1 MSLTAVQISVLNA
14 QFFLA
19 AAGTLSFAILFA
31 CPRRCLPY
39 CALVGAVGW
48 LWYELLTLL
57 GADAATASLLAVI
70 PLTILTRVFAITQKT
85 PVTVF
90 LLTGIFPL
98 VPGAGIYY
106 TAYYFIQN
114 ENALALAKGIST
126 FKIAVAL
133 AIGISLVLLRA
144 AAEKAEII
152 CRFPS
157 YLYKGVI
164 SMNAMEL
171 LTTRRTYRRFAQK
184 TVPQDVVDD
193 IVQAVR
199 LSSCGA
205 NRQAVRLVLVQSPEM
220 VAKVQPLVKWAG
232 YLPPEQGTPKADEL
246 PTFYAAVV
254 QDTAIPGDLATDTG
268 IALANMTLA
277 AWDKGVGSC
286 IMGAINKPALT
297 TLLGIEEPQ
306 KLAFMVAFGYPTHK
320 ASIVPMT
327 EQTGVKY
334 YLDENRD
341 YCVPKR
347 SAEEIARSL

>member
-1 MSLTAVQISVLNA
+1 MT
-14 QFFLA
+14 
-19 AAGTLSFAILFA
+19 
-31 CPRRCLPY
+31 
-39 CALVGAVGW
+39 
-48 LWYELLTLL
+48 
-57 GADAATASLLAVI
+57 
-70 PLTILTRVFAITQKT
+70 
-85 PVTVF
+85 
-90 LLTGIFPL
+90 
-98 VPGAGIYY
+98 
-106 TAYYFIQN
+106 
-114 ENALALAKGIST
+114 
-126 FKIAVAL
+126 
-133 AIGISLVLLRA
+133 
-144 AAEKAEII
+144 
-152 CRFPS
+152 
-157 YLYKGVI
+157 
-164 SMNAMEL
+164 AMEL

-184 TVPQDVVDD
+184 AVPQDVVDD

-286 IMGAINKPALT
+286 IMGAIDKPALT
-297 TLLGIEEPQ
+297 ALLGIEEPQ

-320 ASIVPMT
+320 AGIVPMT

-334 YLDENRD
+334 YLDANRD

-347 SAEEIARSL
+347 SAEEIARSLQKPVYTAYIHIFSPLLHKCLQNRFNFTDYYAQVLTFRFVQTILSAFPESAMNRIPSGQGKLYCIDRGVFEYEKDLSPQLSGCRCCFRCRSGYDCLRRFRKLCCFLCGKLCRFLRGCFFRCC